1 MANYSKKTL
10 FYFHRL
16 DHAGFDDDL
25 LQRGCFGEAG
35 VMANG
40 DKVQMVL
47 HITAQQVRTVRYHVY
62 GSVATMACAEYVAS
76 ELEGNDVDQIAH
88 WTSERVLTELQLPQ
102 VKINSAV
109 IVATAIERALQH
121 YLNG

>member
-1 MANYSKKTL
+1 MASYSKKTL

-25 LQRGCFGEAG
+25 REQGCYGEAG

-47 HITAQQVRTVRYHVY
+47 HIKADQVHAVRYHVY

-76 ELEGNDVDQIAH
+76 ELEGDAVDQIVN

-109 IVATAIERALQH
+109 IVATAIERALKE
-121 YLNG
+121 YLKG